1 METKEHTIVMLPTD
15 RSSML
20 YIGYNQ
26 LRHTDEEHKI
36 SLGGDYEPQHLYIL
50 SDEEIKKGDWVFD
63 ERNVVFQ
70 FKHFNSGIL
79 HSDNHSQFENRCK
92 KIIAT
97 TDKSLKIVKR
107 ISVSDNVIDY
117 PDYVPQLPESFIQ
130 AYIKAYNEGKPI
142 TGVKLEAGEII
153 I

>member
-1 METKEHTIVMLPTD
+1 MGAKKHTIVMLPTD

-63 ERNVVFQ
+63 ERNLEHNCSIGNVG
-70 FKHFNSGIL
+70 KAL
-79 HSDNHSQFENRCK
+79 KENNKCK
-92 KIIAT
+92 GFYIQYK
-97 TDKSLKIVKR
+97 DK
-107 ISVSDNVIDY
+107 
-117 PDYVPQLPESFIQ
+117 P
-130 AYIKAYNEGKPI
+130 
-142 TGVKLEAGEII
+142 
-153 I
+153 